1 MKKIFLSLF
10 SLLFF
15 TSLLL
20 AQYDWENPEII
31 SHNKLNATSSS
42 IPFQNLDQALTGE
55 IANSVYHKS
64 LNGNWKFMWS
74 ENPEQRPKDFYKSD
88 FIDKNWKT
96 IPVPSNWEL
105 QGYGIPIYV
114 NQPYEWTY
122 NPKPPEIPHDYN
134 PVGSYLTSFTIPNK
148 WKNRE
153 IIIHFGAVKSAMYLW
168 VNGEKV
174 GYSQGSKLPAE
185 FNITKYLKKGEN
197 SIAVEVYRWS
207 DGSYLECQDFWR
219 ISGIERDV
227 YLWSA
232 PKTHIYDF
240 FAKASLDENYED
252 GILKTNIKIQNFAK
266 ADMKEYSV
274 IIKLYDAENE
284 LLKSVSK
291 NFKNDK
297 EFIDILLETK
307 IDKPNKWSAETPYL
321 YTLLIELKKGNKTI
335 ELKSHKT
342 GFRNVEMKNGQLM
355 INGVPI
361 LIKGVNRHEHDEF
374 TGHVI
379 SHESMEKDIELLKQ
393 FNINAVRTCHYP
405 DDPYWYQ
412 LCDKYGIYLV
422 DEANIESHGMG
433 YRPDRTLGNNPIW
446 EKAHLDRVKRM
457 VERDKNHVS
466 VIIWSMGNE
475 AGDGVNFDTMSK
487 WLHHRDPSRP
497 VHYERAL
504 KRPTVDIYSPMYPG
518 IEYIEYYAKS
528 NPYRPLIM
536 CEYAHSMGNSTGNLQ
551 DYWDVIEKYPALQG
565 GFIWDWVDQGLAKYD
580 ENGTKYWAYGGDYG
594 PEGTPS
600 DGNFCLNGIINPDR
614 TIHPA
619 MYEVKK
625 VYQNIKIYPE
635 NLNDLK
641 FNLINQFDFT
651 NLYNY
656 ELKWFLMG
664 NGKIVKQESLGN
676 IYLKPH
682 DTTLIQIPLS
692 DYGFTPGVEY
702 FVNFSLVTTEEEAY
716 KPIGFELAKEQ
727 FPIKFLDYV
736 DTRPLKQPKD
746 VEYYFSAS
754 KLIVETAL
762 IDIVFDTINGNL
774 ISLIVE
780 GKEML
785 KEPVQ
790 INFWRAPTDN
800 DFGNRMEQRQAMW
813 RNAGKNAQLEK
824 FSITKIENGKLLV
837 TSVFSLTDV
846 RSSIII
852 SYEIS
857 EKGKI
862 EITMNFKP
870 GIKGLQNLPRLG
882 LNIVLNDAEELEYYG
897 RGPHENYSD
906 RNTSAFVGN
915 YKSSVSDQYFAYI
928 RPQENGYKTD
938 TRWLLL
944 KNKESGLFFTSVNS
958 FSFSALHT
966 PIHMLDQLTRANYK
980 HTIDV
985 KQLPETYLLIDMKQ
999 MGVGGDNSWGAR
1011 PHKAYQIPAEENIF
1025 KFIIKPW
1032 KKGNSGFGLWV
1043 ND

>member
-1 MKKIFLSLF
+1 MKKLILSLF
-10 SLLFF
+10 SFLLF

-20 AQYDWENPEII
+20 AQFDWENPSII
-31 SHNKLNATSSS
+31 SQNKLDATSTS
-42 IPFQNLDQALTGE
+42 IPFQDLNRALNGE
-55 IANSVYHKS
+55 ITNSVYYKS

-74 ENPEQRPKDFYKSD
+74 ENPEKRPIDFFKSD
-88 FIDKNWKT
+88 FIDENWNT

-134 PVGSYLTSFTIPNK
+134 PVGSYRTSFSIPSN
-148 WKNRE
+148 WNSRE
-153 IIIHFGAVKSAMYLW
+153 IILHFGAVKSAMYLW
-168 VNGEKV
+168 INGEKV

-185 FNITKYLKKGEN
+185 FNITKYLKKGKN
-197 SIAVEVYRWS
+197 NLAVEVYRWS

-232 PKTHIYDF
+232 SKVHINDF
-240 FAKASLDENYED
+240 FAKASLDKNYEN
-252 GILKTNIKIQNFAK
+252 GIINTDIRIQNFTK
-266 ADMKEYSV
+266 ADKKKYSV
-274 IIKLYDAENE
+274 AIKLYDENNE
-284 LLKSVSK
+284 LLKSLS
-291 NFKNDK
+291 NDFSNDN
-297 EFIDILLETK
+297 EFIDLNLEIK
-307 IDKPNKWSAETPYL
+307 IEKPNKWSAEIPYL

-335 ELKSHKT
+335 EFKSHKI
-342 GFRNVEMKNGQLM
+342 GFRNVEIKNGQLM
-355 INGVPI
+355 VNGIPI

-379 SHESMEKDIELLKQ
+379 SRESMEKDIELLKQ

-433 YRPDRTLGNNPIW
+433 YRPERTLGNNPDW
-446 EKAHLDRVKRM
+446 ENAHLDRVKRM
-457 VERDKNHVS
+457 VERDKNHPS

-475 AGDGVNFDTMSK
+475 AGDGVNFDTVSN
-487 WLHHRDPSRP
+487 WLHFRDPSRP

-518 IEYIEYYAKS
+518 INYIEYYAKS

-551 DYWDVIEKYPALQG
+551 DYWDVIEKYPTLQG

-594 PEGTPS
+594 PDGTPS

-619 MYEVKK
+619 MHEVKK

-635 NLNDLK
+635 NINEFK
-641 FNLINQFDFT
+641 FKLINQFDFT
-651 NLYNY
+651 NLNKY
-656 ELKWFLMG
+656 EIKWFLMA
-664 NGKIVKQESLGN
+664 NGKVTEQGIIGN
-676 IYLKPH
+676 SDLNPH
-682 DTTLIQIPLS
+682 DTTLLQLPLS
-692 DYGFTPGVEY
+692 NYRFTPRVEY
-702 FVNFSLVTTEEEAY
+702 FVNFSLVTTNEEAF

-727 FPIKFLDYV
+727 FQIKFLDFV
-736 DTRPLKQPKD
+736 DTRPLKRPKT
-746 VEYYFSAS
+746 VQYHFSGD
-754 KLIVETAL
+754 KLIVEANL
-762 IDIVFDTINGNL
+762 LDITFDTLSGYL
-774 ISLIVE
+774 ISLKAE

-790 INFWRAPTDN
+790 SNFWRAPTDN
-800 DFGNRMEQRQAMW
+800 DFGNRMDQRQAMW
-813 RNAGKNAQLEK
+813 RNAGKNAQLK
-824 FSITKIENGKLLV
+824 QFSITEIENGKLRV
-837 TSVFSLTDV
+837 SSAFNLTDV
-846 RSSIII
+846 RSTLNIT
-852 SYEIS
+852 YEIS
-857 EKGKI
+857 ENGII
-862 EITMNFKP
+862 EVIVNFKP
-870 GIKGLQNLPRLG
+870 GVKGLQNLPRLG
-882 LNIVLNDAEELEYYG
+882 LNFVLNDANEIEYYG
-897 RGPHENYSD
+897 RGPHENYND
-906 RNTSAFVGN
+906 RNTSAFIGN
-915 YKSSVSDQYFAYI
+915 YESNVTDQYFAYI

-938 TRWLLL
+938 TRWLIL
-944 KNKESGLFFTSVNS
+944 KNKDIGLFFTSNS
-958 FSFSALHT
+958 TFSFSALHT
-966 PIHMLDQLTRANYK
+966 PIQMLDQLTRANYK

-985 KQLPETYLLIDMKQ
+985 KQLPETYLLIDMEQ

-1011 PHKAYQIPAEENIF
+1011 PHKPYQISVEEYE
-1025 KFIIKPW
+1025 FILTIKAW
-1032 KKGNSGFGLWV
+1032 NSGENGFDLWMR
-1043 ND
+1043 N